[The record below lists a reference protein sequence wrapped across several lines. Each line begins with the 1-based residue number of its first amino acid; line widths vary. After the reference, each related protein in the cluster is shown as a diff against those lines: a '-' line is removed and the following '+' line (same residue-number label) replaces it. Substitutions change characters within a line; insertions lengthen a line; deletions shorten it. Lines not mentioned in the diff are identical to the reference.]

1 MKPKLFNKKIIKTFI
16 NKNKKDINIDYIDKN
31 NIFFNFLIILFF
43 ILCILFLI
51 YRYLEKKNNN
61 KNVS

>member
-1 MKPKLFNKKIIKTFI
+1 MKPKLLNKKIIKTFI
-16 NKNKKDINIDYIDKN
+16 NKNKKDINIEYTDKN

-51 YRYLEKKNNN
+51 YRYLEKKNNK

>member
-1 MKPKLFNKKIIKTFI
+1 MKPKLLNKKIIKTFI
-16 NKNKKDINIDYIDKN
+16 NKNKKDINIEYIDKN

-43 ILCILFLI
+43 ILCILFLL

>member
-1 MKPKLFNKKIIKTFI
+1 MKPKLLNKKIIKTFI
-16 NKNKKDINIDYIDKN
+16 NKNKKDINIEYVDKN

-51 YRYLEKKNNN
+51 YRYLEKKNNK

>member
-1 MKPKLFNKKIIKTFI
+1 MKPKLLNKKIIKTFI
-16 NKNKKDINIDYIDKN
+16 NKDKKDINIEYIDKN